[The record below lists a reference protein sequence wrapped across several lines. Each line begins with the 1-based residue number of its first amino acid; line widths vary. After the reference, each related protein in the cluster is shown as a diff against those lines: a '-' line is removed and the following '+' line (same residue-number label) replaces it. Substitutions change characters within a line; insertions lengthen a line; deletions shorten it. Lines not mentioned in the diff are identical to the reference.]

1 MTCFWWFLHNFTW
14 SCFTSSPP
22 LYPSQPFSLTLR
34 PRRVRNLHRKE
45 RGKKRIHTRVFA
57 HVQTSF
63 AIATKRG
70 KFIVNWGIAV
80 LMLGCKGGFTSLFNP
95 LSGESFF
102 FDKVK
107 KPRGTTP
114 SIPWPNTK
122 NSHYLS
128 NPSLPSLFERS
139 SSSVLSLPARPKI
152 TPNLKFSAPSWRSR
166 LRRSRWI
173 AGWPT

>member
-34 PRRVRNLHRKE
+34 PRRVRNL
-45 RGKKRIHTRVFA
+45 RGMEMEKKNIRSTRLFA
-57 HVQTSF
+57 HMQASF

-80 LMLGCKGGFTSLFNP
+80 LMLGCKGGFTSLFSP

-102 FDKVK
+102 WQSE
-107 KPRGTTP
+107 KPRRTTP

-122 NSHYLS
+122 NSCYLS

-139 SSSVLSLPARPKI
+139 SSSVLSLPARPKM